1 MIVKLHRLIVYSTGH
16 GCYPAQLN
24 IQLSNQAQNLIEI
37 NNDVL
42 EISRLISTE
51 MFFIVL
57 IFNYEV
63 TRLTM
68 SAAAG
73 ALIIKY
79 QFLVGT
85 SHQPHPQPSN
95 LWSVTVCGRGYVTT
109 VSPATTGYNCFICLD
124 INVSLSAVVD
134 SSNVM

>member
-1 MIVKLHRLIVYSTGH
+1 
-16 GCYPAQLN
+16 
-24 IQLSNQAQNLIEI
+24 
-37 NNDVL
+37 
-42 EISRLISTE
+42 

-68 SAAAG
+68 SAAG

-85 SHQPHPQPSN
+85 SHQPHPPPSN
-95 LWSVTVCGRGYVTT
+95 LCGRGYVTT
-109 VSPATTGYNCFICLD
+109 VSPATTGYNCFIYLD
-124 INVSLSAVVD
+124 IDISLCGVALMLCRCRDQRCCGAEIPFVRAAVADEGEDNAELLILKLSCNYSDAVIIITD
-134 SSNVM
+134 

>member
-1 MIVKLHRLIVYSTGH
+1 
-16 GCYPAQLN
+16 
-24 IQLSNQAQNLIEI
+24 
-37 NNDVL
+37 
-42 EISRLISTE
+42 

-68 SAAAG
+68 SAAG

-85 SHQPHPQPSN
+85 SHQPHPPPSK
-95 LWSVTVCGRGYVTT
+95 LWSVTLCGRGYVTT
-109 VSPATTGYNCFICLD
+109 VSPATTGYNCFIYLD
-124 INVSLSAVVD
+124 IDISLCGVD